1 MRPEKKI
8 AVKEM
13 KQKLDAS
20 GSFILTD
27 YVGISAEEMTKLRT
41 KLSEKSANFMIVK
54 NRLFS
59 RTAKES
65 GFDGI
70 DQHLKGPTAVAF
82 LGGDVVAGTKA
93 VVDFGKESG
102 KLGVKCAIFNNKV
115 INADKVKEL
124 ANLPSREVLLG
135 IVAGTIQAPIS
146 AFVRVLNARLS
157 SLVYV
162 INAILNKKESN

>member
-20 GSFILTD
+20 ASFVLTD
-27 YVGISAEEMTKLRT
+27 YVGISAEEMNKLRI

-59 RTAKES
+59 RTVKES

-82 LGGDVVAGTKA
+82 LGKDIVAGTKA
-93 VVDFGKESG
+93 LVDFGKESG
-102 KLGVKCAIFNNKV
+102 KLAVKCAMLNSKV
-115 INADKVKEL
+115 INAEKVKEL

-162 INAILNKKESN
+162 INAILNKKEGN

>member
-20 GSFILTD
+20 GSFILAD
-27 YVGISAEEMTKLRT
+27 YVGISAEDMNKLRT
-41 KLSEKSANFMIVK
+41 KLTEKSADFMIVK

-59 RTAKES
+59 KTAEES
-65 GFDGI
+65 GIDGLG
-70 DQHLKGPTAVAF
+70 QHLKGPTAVAF
-82 LGGDVVAGTKA
+82 LGKDVIAGTKA
-93 VVDFGKESG
+93 FVDFGRESG
-102 KLGVKCAIFNNKV
+102 KLAVKCAMFNNKV
-115 INADKVKEL
+115 IDAGKVREL
-124 ANLPSREVLLG
+124 ANLPPREVLLG

-162 INAILNKKESN
+162 INAILNKKEGN